1 MTDKKKKVYTVL
13 AVILICLLAF
23 GVYWKASSF
32 SRYRSHQMEGIS
44 NSISSDSM
52 NMWFG
57 LSSDENGYRERLLE
71 DSKFQAFV
79 SAKLQEICDKN
90 ELDLVTQFLKR
101 LEYEGCKFQ
110 TVFDIAKTYYENLGI
125 EDALEA
131 STALKSSSYYAGA
144 AALTKNS
151 PVIST
156 YIEEQGTHP
165 ITLTEGKG
173 YYAKKSDS
181 YYKKRIGID
190 GSPLY
195 DSYDTSYYGDFKCQ
209 KESGV
214 KLNSYYEEVGY
225 NTVTYYF
232 RDERIDFDPT
242 DGECVW
248 TGEYLLHFSDT
259 GELTDYEKL
268 RL

>member
-1 MTDKKKKVYTVL
+1 
-13 AVILICLLAF
+13 
-23 GVYWKASSF
+23 
-32 SRYRSHQMEGIS
+32 MEGIS

-57 LSSDENGYRERLLE
+57 LSSAENGYRERLLE

-110 TVFDIAKTYYENLGI
+110 EVFDIAKTYYENLGI

-131 STALKSSSYYAGA
+131 STDLKSSSYYAGA
-144 AALTKNS
+144 AVLTKDS

-156 YIEEQGTHP
+156 YIEEHGTHP
-165 ITLTEGKG
+165 VTLTEGKG
-173 YYAKKSDS
+173 YYAKKSDK
-181 YYKKRIGID
+181 YYNKRIGIE
-190 GSPLY
+190 GSALH
-195 DSYDTSYYGDFKCQ
+195 DSYSTKYYGDFKCVQ
-209 KESGV
+209 ESGV
-214 KLNSYYEEVGY
+214 KLNSFYEEVAY
-225 NTVTYYF
+225 NKVIYYF
-232 RDERIDFDPT
+232 RDEWIGFDPT

-259 GELTDYEKL
+259 SELTGYEKL

>member
-32 SRYRSHQMEGIS
+32 SRYRIHQMEGIS
-44 NSISSDSM
+44 NSISSGSM

-131 STALKSSSYYAGA
+131 STALKNSSYYAGA
-144 AALTKNS
+144 AVLTKDS
-151 PVIST
+151 PVISS
-156 YIEEQGTHP
+156 YIEEHGTHP
-165 ITLTEGKG
+165 ITLKEGKG

-195 DSYDTSYYGDFKCQ
+195 DSYNTSYYGDFKCQ

-214 KLNSYYEEVGY
+214 KLNSFYREERY
-225 NTVTYYF
+225 NTVAYYF
-232 RDERIDFDPT
+232 RDEQIDFDPT